1 MIEYDEYEVIDADTK
16 RRLGRFIDLKSA
28 RKMAQ
33 WWANAPQCNHRSIE
47 IWGVVVTRTREQVE
61 TVTRTE
67 TEQRHQGEDYPD
79 EGWKEDR

>member
-16 RRLGRFIDLKSA
+16 RRLGRFID
-28 RKMAQ
+28 AQ
-33 WWANAPQCNHRSIE
+33 WWANAPQGNHRSIE

-67 TEQRHQGEDYPD
+67 TEHRQQGEDHS
-79 EGWKEDR
+79 EKEDRD